1 MKKIILLML
10 LLPLIVLADAE
21 LEALSAKVERDTLRV
36 IVPINEHNIS
46 TGSGFIINKDG
57 YVITNNHVT
66 KDNRGL
72 IILIN
77 KHDEY
82 KDITLI
88 KTYPKHDITILK
100 INNYN
105 KGTFFKLQ
113 KPSTIKKG
121 QDINTLGFPGGADL
135 LEGLSFNATLSDG
148 IISKIDRATQGDFPP
163 NYKFVQISATIN
175 KGNSGGPL
183 FNNNGSIVGINTL
196 GNGSPEVQ
204 GIFWAI
210 HVEELIKV
218 LKEKKI
224 KYTIDGSSL
233 KRIEMIWIAFA
244 VLVLVVLILFF
255 ILSRRK
261 QETPT
266 IDEDEMSRLVR
277 DKMKKYGGDSSS
289 EEYIDD
295 PYYQEEPK
303 GTVAMGKPRESTRLM
318 RIVLTPVQSALPTIT
333 SANDEPIMLGRGEG
347 CDIVIPHAYVSRE
360 HLYLIIEKYKIKV
373 IDLDS
378 INGTYIDGQKLEPHK
393 KYALQPKQQLVI
405 GSEDI
410 IYGY

>member
-1 MKKIILLML
+1 MIL

-21 LEALSAKVERDTLRV
+21 LEALSAKAERDTLRV

-66 KDNRGL
+66 RDNRGL
-72 IILIN
+72 IILKN
-77 KHDEY
+77 KYDEY

-135 LEGLSFNATLSDG
+135 LEGLSFNATLSEG
-148 IISKIDRATQGDFPP
+148 IIAKIDRATQGDFPP

-218 LKEKKI
+218 LKENDI

-244 VLVLVVLILFF
+244 ALALVVLILFF

-289 EEYIDD
+289 EEYTEEEYMDES
-295 PYYQEEPK
+295 YYQEDEPRD
-303 GTVAMGKPRESTRLM
+303 TVVMGKPRESTHLM
-318 RIVLTPVQSALPTIT
+318 RIVLTPTQGTLPTIT
-333 SANDEPIMLGRGEG
+333 SANDEPITVGRGES
-347 CDIVIPHAYVSRE
+347 CDIVISHAHISKE
-360 HLYLIIEKYKIKV
+360 HLYLIIEKYKVKV
-373 IDLDS
+373 IDLGS
-378 INGTYIDGQKLEPHK
+378 TNGTYIDGQKLEPHK
-393 KYALQPKQQLVI
+393 KYALQAGQQLII